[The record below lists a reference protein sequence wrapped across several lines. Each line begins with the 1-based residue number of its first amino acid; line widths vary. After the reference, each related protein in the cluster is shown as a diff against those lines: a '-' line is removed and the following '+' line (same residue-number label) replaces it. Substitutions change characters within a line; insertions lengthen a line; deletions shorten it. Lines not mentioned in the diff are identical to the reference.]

1 MRGRPATHRDAD
13 SRGGDRADHRW
24 GRTKGK
30 IGFHGGKVAVHR
42 PRVRKL
48 GEAILAVAAMPAIK
62 QKLGQLGF
70 EPTSIPGE
78 QFQRAVVNELT
89 TWTEIVEKANIKPC
103 SFLRPT
109 RPRESASASADLRT
123 FDAEAG

>member
-1 MRGRPATHRDAD
+1 
-13 SRGGDRADHRW
+13 
-24 GRTKGK
+24 
-30 IGFHGGKVAVHR
+30 VYR

-48 GEAILAVAAMPAIK
+48 GEAILAVAAMADIK

-89 TWTEIVEKANIKPC
+89 TWTEIGPMSSRC

-123 FDAEAG
+123 FDAKAG